1 MAEPPKA
8 AKAETRPV
16 LAAGLAAG
24 SAEEDPDDEAEEQ
37 VGTPRNSRRPPHC
50 VFPNAGVFEMLL
62 RAREGKMDESLAV
75 RSSASPIDI
84 SLPERCFYVC
94 AEDNLMR
101 TRGRA
106 HQNEICVKY
115 NNCARSRV
123 WWSPEH
129 DNKLGMV
136 ARKMGMK
143 SRSAREGRHGF
154 EGHWLTLVER
164 PDATPIADK
173 TELRKFILPTAP
185 SLVQFWSIGGPGAQS
200 DADSSPG
207 GDGGSSLVS
216 SPKSRLVLDE
226 EDSAY
231 YHASMGVPAAA
242 IPPAAIPV
250 AAIQA
255 AAIASAPLAP
265 AGKRPF
271 GHAMQREPP
280 PQPSW
285 AGATS
290 EHDRQQQQLQSGNLE
305 DASELSFLVDALD
318 AEDLQAPSSHPH
330 QAIMAS
336 ASAGASASGAK
347 LARTAPAAPA
357 GALAADGGGTA
368 EEEDRLENSLVAYEI
383 FRGVCETFTEQEFK
397 RWYDLFAATLFL
409 PNVARGLKY
418 FLDRGDPRLRAD
430 FMFSSKCMFLPDL
443 PIARLEY
450 SGSYAKGFRLTGVD
464 PLAQTILGLVEHEV
478 LGHEGVYE
486 SLVESKMMLICQHL
500 FFKQMV
506 AQNEINISQYWF
518 HTILV
523 VAGRRIV
530 IRGYSK
536 VVSNFGDIDNELRT
550 LDFQDASEAYQSIL
564 DLPPLPC

>member
-1 MAEPPKA
+1 MAEPPRP
-8 AKAETRPV
+8 AETRPVLAEARPV

-24 SAEEDPDDEAEEQ
+24 SAEEDPHDEAEEQ
-37 VGTPRNSRRPPHC
+37 ARSPCNSRRPANC
-50 VFPNAGVFEMLL
+50 VFPNASVFEMLL

-94 AEDNLMR
+94 AEENLMR

-115 NNCARSRV
+115 SNCARSRV

-143 SRSAREGRHGF
+143 SRSAREGRHGY

-173 TELRKFILPTAP
+173 TELRKFILPTAL
-185 SLVQFWSIGGPGAQS
+185 SLVQFWPIGGPGAQS
-200 DADSSPG
+200 DADISPG

-242 IPPAAIPV
+242 IPAAAIP
-250 AAIQA
+250 A
-255 AAIASAPLAP
+255 AAIASAPRSP

-271 GHAMQREPP
+271 GQAQQRQPPP
-280 PQPSW
+280 PQSW

-290 EHDRQQQQLQSGNLE
+290 EHHRQQQQQLQSGNLE

-318 AEDLQAPSSHPH
+318 AKDLLAPSSHPDH
-330 QAIMAS
+330 AALAS
-336 ASAGASASGAK
+336 ASASGAK

-368 EEEDRLENSLVAYEI
+368 EEEDRIEHSLVAYEI

-397 RWYDLFAATLFL
+397 RWYDTFAATLFL

-418 FLDRGDPRLRAD
+418 FMDRGDPRLRAD
-430 FMFSSKCMFLPDL
+430 FMFSSNCMFLPDL

-450 SGSYAKGFRLTGVD
+450 SGSYAKGFRLTRVD
-464 PLAQTILGLVEHEV
+464 PLAEAILGLVEHEV
-478 LGHEGVYE
+478 LGQLGVYE

-506 AQNEINISQYWF
+506 AQSEIDLRQYWF

-523 VAGRRIV
+523 VAGGRRV
-530 IRGYSK
+530 VRSYSK

-550 LDFQDASEAYQSIL
+550 LDFQDASPAYQSIL